1 MPFTYKSSGP
11 GLTIQSYNTTY
22 PTIAYIGTVTGSS
35 VQITGITGP
44 PNFTYSI
51 VRNGTTIATGQTG
64 TTYTDSTVAGSTT
77 YTYQIVPTNPY
88 STGIPKTIGTTTT
101 PFYGTTLTK
110 ATMNLQN
117 WWTPDNVTLTGGLVT
132 AWPDQ
137 MGNYN
142 LSNLFIPSGGANN
155 MTKVIAPGT
164 TSTNAIYQNVP
175 AIAASYL
182 YGGAFSETVY
192 VVVFAAYTI
201 SNNGGFSE
209 IFGDKSTI
217 PSIRL
222 ITGINSLNNGDL
234 QNGGTSY
241 TNGTAVTPGTTSWGS
256 VNTWNIYCMYIT
268 TYRTSITILAILG
281 DYAYNG
287 RNFYGYAGDFF
298 VGNASFGTT
307 EQQKLEGYLGYKYK
321 CQSSLPTNHPFYSAT
336 NSNIVML
343 S

>member
-1 MPFTYKSSGP
+1 
-11 GLTIQSYNTTY
+11 
-22 PTIAYIGTVTGSS
+22 
-35 VQITGITGP
+35 
-44 PNFTYSI
+44 
-51 VRNGTTIATGQTG
+51 
-64 TTYTDSTVAGSTT
+64 
-77 YTYQIVPTNPY
+77 
-88 STGIPKTIGTTTT
+88 
-101 PFYGTTLTK
+101 
-110 ATMNLQN
+110 MNLQN
-117 WWTPDNVTLTGGLVT
+117 WWSPDNVTVTSGLVT
-132 AWPDQ
+132 AWSDQ

-142 LSNLFIPSGGANN
+142 LGILFIPSGGANN
-155 MTKVIAPGT
+155 MTKVTAPGT

-182 YGGAFSETVY
+182 YGDAFSETIY

-201 SNNGGFSE
+201 ANNGGFSE
-209 IFGDKSTI
+209 IFGATNSSI
-217 PSIRL
+217 SIRYL
-222 ITGINSLNNGDL
+222 TGVSGLNANDLNS
-234 QNGGTSY
+234 GGTSY
-241 TNGTAVTPGTTSWGS
+241 TNGTVVTPGTTSWGS

-268 TYRTSITILAILG
+268 NYRTNITILSILG

-321 CQSSLPTNHPFYSAT
+321 CQSSLPTNHPFYNAT